1 MKSDKLLEII
11 KGKSVT
17 IPYSLFKKYK
27 ELSITEK
34 ELIFIAF
41 VMETDKLFD
50 PETLSQNL
58 NWNMTEILE
67 VISSLSEKN
76 YLNITV
82 KTQDKQMKEYIDL
95 DNLFEI
101 ILLDIIDEKEEIVEK
116 EPSKIYNIIEAEL
129 GRTLSPI
136 ENETIREWLNSN
148 ISEELIKEA
157 LKEAVLNGVS
167 NLKYIDK
174 ILFEWTKKGYKKA
187 SDVRK
192 KKRKEEKRE
201 DLFEYNWLDENV

>member
-58 NWNMTEILE
+58 NWDMTEILE

>member
-1 MKSDKLLEII
+1 MKSDRLLEII
-11 KGKSVT
+11 KGQNIT
-17 IPYSLFKKYK
+17 IPHSLFKIYK

-34 ELIFIAF
+34 ELIFIAY
-41 VMETDKLFD
+41 VMGTDKLFD
-50 PETLSQNL
+50 PESLSKNL
-58 NWNMTEILE
+58 NWDMTEILE
-67 VISSLSEKN
+67 TISNLSEKN

-82 KTQDKQMKEYIDL
+82 KNQDGQMKEYIDL

-101 ILLDIIDEKEEIVEK
+101 ILLDIIDEKEEVKVETT
-116 EPSKIYNIIEAEL
+116 SKIYNVIEAEL

-192 KKRKEEKRE
+192 KKRKQPQSE
-201 DLFEYNWLDENV
+201 DLFEYNWLDENY